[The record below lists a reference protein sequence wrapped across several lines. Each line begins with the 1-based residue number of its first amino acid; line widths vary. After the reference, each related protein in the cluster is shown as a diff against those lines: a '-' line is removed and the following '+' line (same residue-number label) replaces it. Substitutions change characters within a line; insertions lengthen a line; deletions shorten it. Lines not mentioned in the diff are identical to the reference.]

1 MWLLC
6 NRNHENMKNDPVKR
20 RNTFHCRVIFIPF
33 EPGRVFL
40 GRQAPVTPGQRRT
53 ERRGDLGAR
62 EVGSH
67 LWLMPL
73 VRQLIKYRKKPQ
85 DPIQVF
91 SHTLYKTKKL

>member
-40 GRQAPVTPGQRRT
+40 GRQAPDGAKGRLGGAGSGEPPVAHAIGQAAHKIPQKT
-53 ERRGDLGAR
+53 T
-62 EVGSH
+62 GSH
-67 LWLMPL
+67 SSF
-73 VRQLIKYRKKPQ
+73 
-85 DPIQVF
+85 F
-91 SHTLYKTKKL
+91 SYSS